1 VLVVRVM
8 HFTDT
13 YLPRRDGVI
22 TSLRTLR
29 SALSDLGHTSL
40 TVVPA
45 HREQAFEP
53 GLVRLPALACG
64 VADLRLARWP
74 FRNLRP
80 GLLERLASHQADL
93 IHVHTP
99 GPVGLLGVLTAQR
112 LGLPLVQT
120 YHTDLHAYADAY
132 RVPAVALRALARLY
146 ARRLRQPAAAP
157 ALLPDPPSLL
167 AFPRGTAL
175 AGDLAEAAPAFG
187 LTQAAVAGGTAFPPA
202 TETTLSEC
210 RRAPTAR
217 RPARATALDAGN
229 TLLLG
234 GADAVVVPTAAVL
247 ERVSLPV
254 EPARV
259 YLVPTGVAAPRATA
273 DITDWGI
280 DPEDK
285 VVLFVGRVNRE
296 KGIDLLLPA
305 FDRVL
310 AAEPRARLVLV
321 GAVYEPR
328 WLRRMI
334 RSDRVIVTGQ
344 QPPEVVAA
352 AYKRADVFAFPSGT
366 DTQAL
371 VLQEAALAGVPAVLI
386 DRVLFE
392 RGALAGAAV
401 LADRAGFADAILS
414 LLRDPAAAKAL
425 GARAARNAARHT
437 PQEFAE
443 AMLAIYG
450 RFVPIGVNRSRAS
463 AARRRET
470 PATRTL

>member
-1 VLVVRVM
+1 M

-29 SALSDLGHTSL
+29 AGLADLGHTSL
-40 TVVPA
+40 TVVPS

-53 GLVRLPALACG
+53 GLIRLPALACG

-80 GLLERLASHQADL
+80 ALLERLATHQPDL

-99 GPVGLLGVLTAQR
+99 GPAGLLGVLTARR

-146 ARRLRQPAAAP
+146 ARRLGACASPIHLAQHAP
-157 ALLPDPPSLL
+157 GAGLAGTSLPPG
-167 AFPRGTAL
+167 FPR
-175 AGDLAEAAPAFG
+175 AGHPQ
-187 LTQAAVAGGTAFPPA
+187 TAAVGGDAFPPA
-202 TETTLSEC
+202 PPPPPPTAEAPPPPPPPGHPRP
-210 RRAPTAR
+210 RRAI
-217 RPARATALDAGN
+217 ALDAGN
-229 TLLLG
+229 ALLLG

-247 ERVSLPV
+247 ERITLPV
-254 EPARV
+254 DPTRI
-259 YLVPTGVAAPRATA
+259 YLVPTGVAAPRTAA
-273 DITDWGI
+273 DISDWGI
-280 DPEDK
+280 DPGDK

-305 FDRVL
+305 FERVL

-352 AYKRADVFAFPSGT
+352 AYRRADVFAFPSGT

-371 VLQEAALAGVPAVLI
+371 VLQEAALAGVPSVLI
-386 DRVLFE
+386 DPVLFE

-401 LADRAGFADAILS
+401 LADRAGFADAILG
-414 LLRDPAAAKAL
+414 LLRDPAAARAL
-425 GARAARNAARHT
+425 GERAARNAARHT
-437 PQEFAE
+437 PQAFAE
-443 AMLAIYG
+443 AMLDIYG
-450 RFVPIGVNRSRAS
+450 RFVPLRFSPTRAS
-463 AARRRET
+463 ATRRRET
-470 PATRTL
+470 PATQRP